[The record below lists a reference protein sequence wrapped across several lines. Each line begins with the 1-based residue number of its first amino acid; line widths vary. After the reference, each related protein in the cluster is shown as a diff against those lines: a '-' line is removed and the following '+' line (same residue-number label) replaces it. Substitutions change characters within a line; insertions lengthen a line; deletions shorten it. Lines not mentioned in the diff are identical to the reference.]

1 MAEKNTSTLSI
12 LHFYWCSGR
21 MAHWSEA
28 ALFLAGGSW
37 GAGSN
42 SGVATCSF
50 FYFFL
55 SSYFYASAFYCLF
68 SLLTLLAS
76 RDFCENIFLVMLK
89 RNSIN
94 LHWRSS
100 KVRTGWP
107 YGWFWTFFSTVSL
120 KAHDWSSWILTECS
134 LSWKFVKYCILSE
147 VSMIHSIVSTQM
159 WCIKRIKGWF
169 TDPQICWQDFV
180 K

>member
-12 LHFYWCSGR
+12 LHFYWC
-21 MAHWSEA
+21 WSRT
-28 ALFLAGGSW
+28 FLAGGSW

-55 SSYFYASAFYCLF
+55 SSYFYPSAFYCLF

-94 LHWRSS
+94 LHCTLLIF
-100 KVRTGWP
+100 TGARQKWEP
-107 YGWFWTFFSTVSL
+107 AGRMGDFGHFSTVSL

-134 LSWKFVKYCILSE
+134 LSWKTVKYCILSE
-147 VSMIHSIVSTQM
+147 VSMIHSIGSTQM